1 MDLNKRDELAERLLD
16 FTVRIIKL
24 VNALPK
30 TVVGKST
37 SKRNDFLKKFEMIN
51 AKFAICN
58 EFWFIPH

>member
-30 TVVGKST
+30 TVVGKHIS
-37 SKRNDFLKKFEMIN
+37 NYL
-51 AKFAICN
+51 AI
-58 EFWFIPH
+58 